1 MRIKDAVH
9 YALSSC
15 VAATMLA
22 GCGGSQPP
30 IGAPGAMQQSA
41 GITAPESAAAAR
53 TVVHRPYHAGPLSYE
68 LLYSFRAH
76 GKRPDGNQPSAGLV
90 EVNGTLYGTTYKG
103 GAHGD
108 GTVFSITTGGTEK
121 VLYDF
126 AAGTDG
132 DGPLAALVNVKGTL
146 YGTTWYGGKYKEG
159 TVFSVSTAG
168 TEHVLH
174 SFAGGTDGAGPVAGL
189 IDVSGTLY
197 GTTEAG
203 GGVGCDGYGCGTVFS
218 ITASGK
224 ETVLHSFGG
233 AGSGDGAEPSAGLVN
248 VNGTLYGT
256 TYSGNASGVYG
267 TVFAITPSGKE
278 TVLHG
283 FKGSPSDGAEPWA
296 GLVNVNGTLYG
307 TTSVGGANSCQSS
320 NQGCGTVF
328 SITPSGTENVLYSFK
343 GGTSDGGVPRAS
355 LLNVNGTIYGTT
367 YYGGENGG
375 GTVFSITSSGGET
388 VIHNF
393 AARDGGEP
401 QADLINVNGTLYGTT
416 TYGGRANRG
425 TVFSLSP

>member
-1 MRIKDAVH
+1 MKSLARHVFSVGIAAV
-9 YALSSC
+9 LF
-15 VAATMLA
+15 A

-30 IGAPGAMQQSA
+30 IGAPGAMQQ
-41 GITAPESAAAAR
+41 T
-53 TVVHRPYHAGPLSYE
+53 HRPYHGSPLSYE
-68 LLYSFRAH
+68 LLYSFRGH

-103 GAHGD
+103 GAYGG

-121 VLYDF
+121 VLY
-126 AAGTDG
+126 G
-132 DGPLAALVNVKGTL
+132 
-146 YGTTWYGGKYKEG
+146 
-159 TVFSVSTAG
+159 
-168 TEHVLH
+168 
-174 SFAGGTDGAGPVAGL
+174 FAGGTDGAGPVAALANVKGTLYGTTTYGGTSNDGTVYSISPSGTETVLHTFAGGTDGAGPVGGL
-189 IDVSGTLY
+189 VLLKGTLY

-203 GGVGCDGYGCGTVFS
+203 GGIGCSGYGCGTVFK
-218 ITASGK
+218 ITTSGK

-233 AGSGDGAEPSAGLVN
+233 PGSRDGADPFAGLVD

-256 TYSGNASGVYG
+256 TYYGNASGVYG
-267 TVFAITPSGKE
+267 TVFAVTPSGKE

-307 TTSVGGANSCQSS
+307 TTSVGGANSCRSS

-328 SITPSGTENVLYSFK
+328 SITPSGTETVVYSFN
-343 GGTSDGGVPRAS
+343 GGMSDGGEPRAS

-367 YYGGENGG
+367 YYGGEYGG

-393 AARDGGEP
+393 GAARDGGEP
-401 QADLINVNGTLYGTT
+401 KANLLNVNGTLYGTT
-416 TYGGRANRG
+416 AFRGRANRG

>member
-1 MRIKDAVH
+1 M
-9 YALSSC
+9 
-15 VAATMLA
+15 
-22 GCGGSQPP
+22 
-30 IGAPGAMQQSA
+30 
-41 GITAPESAAAAR
+41 
-53 TVVHRPYHAGPLSYE
+53 VHRLYHGSSLSYA

-103 GAHGD
+103 GAYGTGTIFSITLGGAEKVLHSFAPYPHRSDGSYPLGSLAVLRGVLYGTTEGGGKYRD
-108 GTVFSITTGGTEK
+108 GTVFSITTRGKEK
-121 VLYDF
+121 ALY
-126 AAGTDG
+126 
-132 DGPLAALVNVKGTL
+132 
-146 YGTTWYGGKYKEG
+146 
-159 TVFSVSTAG
+159 
-168 TEHVLH
+168 